1 MKRKLKVF
9 SVILLCSLFW
19 ITGCGAPG
27 SSATNMS
34 EGTEGSGTAGG
45 SVEQNPAGDASR
57 DSSDK
62 ALQVEK
68 ILHVPI
74 EDPDENY
81 MSKNVYSGSFG
92 SMLYLLASYQFGDGV
107 VPAMW
112 LYVFDL
118 DTQETEKTSFSLEVP
133 NLENLFIDSMTV
145 TAKNELTF
153 RLYGS
158 LEGSDTI
165 SCFLCRTNL
174 TGKPLDEEEP
184 LSEDMGYPPTSGKFF
199 TVSDGAPLLAEIKD
213 YNTHLSRYDTESLEP
228 VPLTVVG
235 DSVNALCSDGQGGL
249 YYMGASELKHLDPDS
264 MDEVILGSISGSG
277 IMLSGENCL
286 LIGKKGE
293 LAVCSISFSNPTVYL
308 LAYPG
313 GAVER
318 EGAEQ
323 AGTEHEDAEQ
333 AGTEQTG
340 TEYEDVERED
350 IRLVNIDRYSDPG
363 LSDLAALWSVLSDS
377 YRITTELY
385 ETSSQADALR
395 DRTMAELAAG
405 NGPEIMFV
413 SEDDLHILAEK
424 GVLMDLSE
432 IIDEDIREQFLPGV
446 LPLGVVDGIWVGA
459 PVAVYYRTLMVS
471 DELWPKDRWKVSDM
485 LDLAESWDSWG
496 EWILSEIT
504 LGDRLSGLPL
514 TPPESSKLFEIGFLQ
529 SLGDSPFMDVEN
541 GISHFNGE
549 EFIRVMEF
557 CKEYGYTGNL
567 TADVDS
573 VTAMLG
579 EERTIAQFVDL
590 YIGIQEFS
598 REMANH
604 GNCHMV
610 GFPNESGSGNYVYTQ
625 GYFVVNAD
633 ADHIEGIKEFLNYVF
648 SFDVQRTGMSP
659 VRKDVLRGRIAPNP
673 QDGSPSILY
682 DPNDKDNPWV
692 YGHLDNKP
700 DGTSYLEEFMDFA
713 ESCEPIP
720 YCPTV
725 ISDIVQEELG
735 AYFAGNRSAKDTAD
749 IIHRRVQLYFD
760 EHQ

>member
-1 MKRKLKVF
+1 MKRMKRKLKVF
-9 SVILLCSLFW
+9 PVILLCSLLC
-19 ITGCGAPG
+19 ITGCEAHG
-27 SSATNMS
+27 SSVTNMS
-34 EGTEGSGTAGG
+34 EGTEGSGTTGG
-45 SVEQNPAGDASR
+45 SVEQNPAGDASE

-62 ALQVEK
+62 ALQVGK

-74 EDPDENY
+74 EDPDEEY
-81 MSKNVYSGSFG
+81 TSKDVYSGSYG
-92 SMLYLLASYQFGDGV
+92 SMLYLLASYQFGDGEAS
-107 VPAMW
+107 AMW
-112 LYVFDL
+112 LYTFDL

-145 TAKNELTF
+145 TAENELTF

-158 LEGSDTI
+158 LEGSDRV

-184 LSEDMGYPPTSGKFF
+184 LSEDMGYPPASGKFF
-199 TVSDGAPLLAEIKD
+199 AVSDGAPLLAEIKD
-213 YNTHLSRYDTESLEP
+213 SITHLSRYDTESLEP

-249 YYMGASELKHLDPDS
+249 YYMGASELKHLNLDS

-286 LIGKKGE
+286 LAGKKGE

-313 GAVER
+313 ETAER
-318 EGAEQ
+318 
-323 AGTEHEDAEQ
+323 EDAEQ
-333 AGTEQTG
+333 AGTEQ
-340 TEYEDVERED
+340 EDAEREE

-363 LSDLAALWSVLSDS
+363 LSDLAALWSVSSDS
-377 YRITTELY
+377 YRITTEPAD
-385 ETSSQADALR
+385 TSSRQAIDALR

-413 SEDDLHILAEK
+413 SEDDLHVLAEK
-424 GVLMDLSE
+424 GALMDLSE

-446 LPLGVVDGIWVGA
+446 LPLGVIDSIWLGA
-459 PVAVYYRTLMVS
+459 PVDVYYRTLMVS

-485 LDLAESWDSWG
+485 LDLAESRDSWG
-496 EWILSEIT
+496 EWILSKIT

-514 TPPESSKLFEIGFLQ
+514 APPESSRLFEIGFLQ

-541 GISHFNGE
+541 GISYFNSG

-579 EERTIAQFVDL
+579 EGRTIAQFVDL
-590 YIGIQEFS
+590 YIGIQDFS
-598 REMANH
+598 REMASH

-610 GFPNESGSGNYVYTQ
+610 GFPDESGRGNYVYTQ

-633 ADHIEGIKEFLNYVF
+633 ADHIEGVKEFLNYVF
-648 SFDVQRTGMSP
+648 SFDVQRNTTSP

-673 QDGSPSILY
+673 QDGSPAILY

-713 ESCEPIP
+713 ESCKPLP
-720 YCPTV
+720 YCPTA
-725 ISDIVQEELG
+725 ITDIVQEELG